1 MAADSAA
8 AYRLAKEASVSNLAG
23 SSLTRIHLLSATA
36 LSSYALHALLR
47 PASLAAQ
54 FALLVVPLLLA
65 CTLFSSPALS
75 LVLNAALLA
84 GCFFAQAR
92 ASAPQQA
99 SSSTPAKA
107 RRRSP
112 ESAVPLLA
120 EPPMRISIDSAADAA
135 HAAAAPPTMY
145 AAPDELRGAEASPTG
160 SSADTGLAHDGSAR
174 RPSVPDA
181 PGMSRSVSPLPG
193 ASIARSGSPLSRE
206 VRTAPR
212 EPRRQSSL
220 ASTSSP
226 SLSPVVEPPRSNA
239 SRGAAERAAA
249 PPADPVPAARPFIA
263 VYRAHMMLMTLICIL
278 AVDFERIFA
287 RELAKCESW
296 GTSLVSRVSGG
307 RKGGGGLSPAV
318 RGPGGG
324 GGTDWLV

>member
-296 GTSLVSRVSGG
+296 GTSLVSCKRGG
-307 RKGGGGLSPAV
+307 AWLSSHEGCRA
-318 RGPGGG
+318 GE
-324 GGTDWLV
+324 